1 MTKPNENS
9 TITLEDIILPNGKEL
24 VCREPLVLV
33 IEKEGDLFVV
43 KNPKLGLHC
52 YEYTKENLLNEI
64 RQDLQILWQEYALG
78 RIDDLSPKAIKLKE
92 SLLTF
97 FTEKN

>member
-1 MTKPNENS
+1 MKIDNEDY
-9 TITLEDIILPNGKEL
+9 TITLEDITLPNGKKL

-33 IEKEGDLFVV
+33 VEKEDNLFVV
-43 KNPKLGLHC
+43 KNPNLGLHC
-52 YEYTKENLLNEI
+52 YEYTKKDLLNEI

-78 RIDDLSPKAIKLKE
+78 RIDDLSPKAIRLKE